1 MYLCLQIEFMQ
12 SNSEQI
18 GTLPG
23 DHNQPGGPANTNEG
37 ETWQENGNQKQ
48 LKEPEKSQWLTLLKP
63 IQKLLPMIL

>member
-1 MYLCLQIEFMQ
+1 MQ

-37 ETWQENGNQKQ
+37 ET
-48 LKEPEKSQWLTLLKP
+48 
-63 IQKLLPMIL
+63 